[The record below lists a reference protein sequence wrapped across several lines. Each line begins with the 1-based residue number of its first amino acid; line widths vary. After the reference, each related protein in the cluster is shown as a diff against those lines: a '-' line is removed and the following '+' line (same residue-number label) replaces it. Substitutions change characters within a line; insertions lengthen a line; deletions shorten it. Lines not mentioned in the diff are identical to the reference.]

1 MVKILADEHELI
13 FGFAFPLII
22 VEGKALAAE
31 VENVALRTFVKP
43 ENALGTEDVFR

>member
-1 MVKILADEHELI
+1 MVKILADEYELI
-13 FGFAFPLII
+13 FGLALPFII

-43 ENALGTEDVFR
+43 ENALGAEDVFR